1 MLNSDDLIRKEF
13 IIVGIVNLWNLYIKK
28 KKKKKKIDEAIRLGL
43 EPAHSFE
50 GMIKTANKIFL
61 PFLKP
66 FQRLLISKG
75 AFVCDVLVIAV

>member
-13 IIVGIVNLWNLYIKK
+13 IIVG
-28 KKKKKKIDEAIRLGL
+28 IDEAIRLGL

-50 GMIKTANKIFL
+50 GMIETANKIFL